1 MGIIF
6 KVFTN
11 VTGYGSLVLGALSL
25 TAGLYMLAELAE
37 EYPTATGRILRS
49 YIVAVICMNVI
60 LWVDGLP
67 YTESLVAIFCHAMY
81 YFTLSTFPFIQIMS
95 FKSLAAL
102 IAIILSHYYWFA
114 YFINIADGGKYS
126 IYQILG
132 FFITMVWAAPCG
144 LLISLTINE
153 NVLPGSKGYP
163 SHATKNEGRSNN
175 KKGSTMYISIYDFF
189 AGIVK
194 SVTSASGSFASRS
207 TSISNDNNSRYGGKK
222 SY

>member
-11 VTGYGSLVLGALSL
+11 IAGYASLVLCALSL
-25 TAGLYMLAELAE
+25 TAGLYMLAQLAE
-37 EYPTATGRILRS
+37 EFPSAAGRLLRAS
-49 YIVAVICMNVI
+49 IISVICMYLI

-67 YTESLVAIFCHAMY
+67 YMESLVGISCHVIY
-81 YFTLSTFPFIQIMS
+81 YFSLSTYPFIEMLS
-95 FKSLAAL
+95 LKSLTAL

-114 YFINIADGGKYS
+114 YFLNIGDGHGYS

-132 FFITMVWAAPCG
+132 FFVIMVWAAPCG

-153 NVLPGSKGYP
+153 NVLPGSKVYP
-163 SHATKNEGRSNN
+163 SNALRNGDNSNH
-175 KKGSTMYISIYDFF
+175 KKGSTMYISIFNFF
-189 AGIVK
+189 SGIVK
-194 SVTSASGSFASRS
+194 SLTSVSASFLGKSSS
-207 TSISNDNNSRYGGKK
+207 SPNSDSSRYGGKK

>member
-6 KVFTN
+6 KIFTN
-11 VTGYGSLVLGALSL
+11 VAGYGSLVLGALSL

-37 EYPTATGRILRS
+37 EFPTATGRILRS
-49 YIVAVICMNVI
+49 YILAVICMNVI
-60 LWVDGLP
+60 LWIDGLP
-67 YTESLVAIFCHAMY
+67 SMESLVAIFCHAMY
-81 YFTLSTFPFIQIMS
+81 YFTLSTFPFIQIIS

-114 YFINIADGGKYS
+114 YFINIADGDKYS

-153 NVLPGSKGYP
+153 NVLPGSNGYP
-163 SHATKNEGRSNN
+163 SHPTKNEGKSSN
-175 KKGSTMYISIYDFF
+175 KKGSTMYILLYNFF
-189 AGIVK
+189 SGIVK
-194 SVTSASGSFASRS
+194 NVMSVSVFFAVKS
-207 TSISNDNNSRYGGKK
+207 TSILNAGNSRNVGKK